1 VSDAAVTAHV
11 PSARRRIETR
21 HAMYLPAVAALT
33 IEVATHL
40 LDYGLDDL
48 HVRLLDASSE
58 WSWSHVVATT
68 AFASAA
74 AVAVFAARRR
84 RGEAR
89 QWWIL
94 AALFSVLFADNV
106 ARAHEAVA
114 EWPLSVL
121 PALVGVAI
129 GVVRLAR
136 DTPVFRVVLAGLGLL
151 VTSFVIHVLG
161 HALVHGAGWGPDT
174 WGYQIKIALKEGTEL
189 AGWVLVVPALMRL
202 SLGQTAGPRGR

>member
-1 VSDAAVTAHV
+1 VSDAAVTARV
-11 PSARRRIETR
+11 PSSRRHTETR
-21 HAMYLPAVAALT
+21 HATYLPAFAALT
-33 IEVATHL
+33 IEVTAHL
-40 LDYGLDDL
+40 LDYGLADL

-106 ARAHEAVA
+106 ARAHEAVPK
-114 EWPLSVL
+114 WPLVVL

-136 DTPVFRVVLAGLGLL
+136 DTAVFRVALAGLGLL

-161 HALVHGAGWGPDT
+161 HAIVHGAGWGPDT
-174 WGYQIKIALKEGTEL
+174 WGYQIKVALKEGTEL
-189 AGWVLVVPALMRL
+189 AGWVLVVPALVRL
-202 SLGQTAGPRGR
+202 SLCRPAGPAGR